1 MRASGSA
8 TGTSCSSSRSS
19 TTASEDLRV
28 REAAGTGSSGCGSA
42 SPSTAAV
49 STPAAPPPAA
59 SPSAP
64 SSRPDEHDGPRRRRP
79 GARPSR
85 AAEDPRER
93 AGAGRRRRGGRR
105 RGCGERGA
113 AAPAGPRPHGHPHAG
128 ARRDRGHEADRAGAA
143 VDACPRP
150 HDVRAR
156 HVRLRRA
163 PRGRERIHA
172 EGRPAGGD
180 RRRGADRRDRRGA
193 ARPRRDARRDRGVR
207 APARAPASPGGATRG
222 RRAHAARA
230 GGARPARARALEPR
244 DLRSA
249 RDQRGDGEDA
259 RGADPP
265 EARPPRPRAGRDL
278 RVRERARRPRDAR
291 SVRRV
296 AHHRSLTPRRSGAGA
311 DVRVEK
317 LQSSVRRGGRA
328 RLRARGAARPRELE
342 RPAVVGEQQLGPAR
356 RRDVRR
362 RGRTTGG
369 TVWAWGDNSSG
380 ELGPGAAGTPYSTTP
395 VAVTGLCTTC
405 GGVVQ
410 LASGENDAF
419 ALFSDGSIESWGKG
433 TSGALGDG
441 KTASTSQPQTV
452 RLGGT
457 GVAVAVAAGGQH
469 AVALMSD
476 GTVESWGQNHDGQLG
491 DGTTASSKVPVPVS
505 GITNA
510 VAVSAAN
517 LYSMA
522 LLADGSVVAW
532 GYNAF
537 GQLGDGTTT
546 DRSIPV
552 SVTGLDQ
559 PATAISAGGNLSS
572 NGHSMA
578 LLADGTV
585 ATWGCNA
592 GGELGDGTLAS
603 SSAPVLANGVTGAI
617 AVSAGGA

>member
-1 MRASGSA
+1 VCVAVAALAFAPAALPGRASSNGPQSW
-8 TGTSCSSSRSS
+8 GNN
-19 TTASEDLRV
+19 
-28 REAAGTGSSGCGSA
+28 SSGQLGDGTYGGVDA
-42 SPSTAAV
+42 SPSPILL
-49 STPAAPPPAA
+49 SGQPAAL
-59 SPSAP
+59 S
-64 SSRPDEHDGPRRRRP
+64 
-79 GARPSR
+79 
-85 AAEDPRER
+85 
-93 AGAGRRRRGGRR
+93 GGN
-105 RGCGERGA
+105 
-113 AAPAGPRPHGHPHAG
+113 
-128 ARRDRGHEADRAGAA
+128 
-143 VDACPRP
+143 
-150 HDVRAR
+150 
-156 HVRLRRA
+156 
-163 PRGRERIHA
+163 
-172 EGRPAGGD
+172 
-180 RRRGADRRDRRGA
+180 
-193 ARPRRDARRDRGVR
+193 
-207 APARAPASPGGATRG
+207 
-222 RRAHAARA
+222 
-230 GGARPARARALEPR
+230 
-244 DLRSA
+244 
-249 RDQRGDGEDA
+249 
-259 RGADPP
+259 
-265 EARPPRPRAGRDL
+265 
-278 RVRERARRPRDAR
+278 
-291 SVRRV
+291 
-296 AHHRSLTPRRSGAGA
+296 
-311 DVRVEK
+311 
-317 LQSSVRRGGRA
+317 QSSYA
-328 RLRARGAARPRELE
+328 L
-342 RPAVVGEQQLGPAR
+342 
-356 RRDVRR
+356 
-362 RGRTTGG
+362 TTDG

-592 GGELGDGTLAS
+592 SGELGDGTLAS

-617 AVSAGGA
+617 AVSAGGRYSTALLADGSVEVWGIGRQGELGDGRLTKVAPTAEPVPGVFGVTLLSAGPPGQILVS